1 VRLACDKWKSAVI
14 LCQGQEI
21 RSHGRQVFE
30 EKYSGTVFASWDF
43 TLQEQ
48 EVLAVFEYDPAL

>member
-1 VRLACDKWKSAVI
+1 MI

-21 RSHGRQVFE
+21 QSHGRQDFE

-48 EVLAVFEYDPAL
+48 KILAVFEYDPPL